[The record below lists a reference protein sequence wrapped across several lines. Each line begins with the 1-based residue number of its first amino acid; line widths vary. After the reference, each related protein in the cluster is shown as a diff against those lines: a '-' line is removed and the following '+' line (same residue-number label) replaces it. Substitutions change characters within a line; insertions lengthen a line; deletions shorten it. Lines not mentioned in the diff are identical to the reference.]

1 MMVFS
6 RDNLAAYGENLK
18 KKKKKILNF
27 DPIVGI
33 HDMEMIGQ
41 TNTNLY
47 L

>member
-1 MMVFS
+1 MIFFS

-18 KKKKKILNF
+18 KKKKILNI

-33 HDMEMIGQ
+33 HDMEMIRQ

-47 L
+47 S